1 MDYRNYSWAD
11 SITTILKK
19 TECNLLRSPTSAH
32 TNPTDRKNSSMNF
45 RSNLTESYFKE
56 QKSSSIDPED
66 YSTTSYN
73 FQQFKNSVFEKLLSQ
88 QKDIEKLKAKTTYL
102 ENSGTDIMIVKE
114 DFDMALAAV
123 EKRCLNEV
131 RRVESMQKS
140 YVTLEN
146 LKLSEESIKND
157 ITVQLGQV
165 DQSYRDLR
173 STYYNLPNI
182 ISKETEECLKG
193 KCKKFITF
201 DDLKKIKEIIFKENE
216 RVVQEL
222 NENCMKL
229 EKMLIESIEKA
240 QENSNRIASQF
251 EKTLK
256 GVRDNM
262 NTCDLKNE
270 RKFLG
275 YEQNLSSLSQKFAFD
290 LNSLEKVY
298 KDELNRLDFTEEIE
312 AVKRKEKE
320 AQKSHE
326 QLINKLIQ
334 LEQRVSLLE
343 EASESESVNE
353 VFPIKKCLESSN
365 SVVSTKKSLEM
376 LNSVVPAKKSLDP
389 LNSVVSDLGSR
400 ETEYTK
406 NKSQSVKNIEQNLLN
421 DNFIWQVTEE
431 FIEDNIN
438 FAIGIIKKPKVQI
451 PKLNFPVIS
460 SETPPVSRDD
470 LNNAVILNS
479 DFTGKSESPFDL
491 SKI

>member
-32 TNPTDRKNSSMNF
+32 TNQSDRKASSINL
-45 RSNLTESYFKE
+45 RSNMNDSYFRE
-56 QKSSSIDPED
+56 HKSSSIDPED

-88 QKDIEKLKAKTTYL
+88 QKEIDKLKAKTSYL

-131 RRVESMQKS
+131 RRVESLQKS
-140 YVTLEN
+140 CVTLEN
-146 LKLSEESIKND
+146 LRISEESVKND

-182 ISKETEECLKG
+182 INKETEECLKG

-201 DDLKKIKEIIFKENE
+201 DDLKKIKETVFRENE

-229 EKMLIESIEKA
+229 EKKLIESIEKA
-240 QENSNRIASQF
+240 QENSNKIVNHF

-256 GVRDNM
+256 GVKDSINSF
-262 NTCDLKNE
+262 DLKNE
-270 RKFLG
+270 RKFLE
-275 YEQNLSSLSQKFAFD
+275 YEQNLNSLSQKFSFD
-290 LNSLEKVY
+290 LNSLEKIY
-298 KDELNRLDFTEEIE
+298 KEELSTLDFTEEIE
-312 AVKRKEKE
+312 ITKQKGKE

-343 EASESESVNE
+343 EGSESESINE
-353 VFPIKKCLESSN
+353 VFPAKKCLESPN
-365 SVVSTKKSLEM
+365 SVANAKKSLET
-376 LNSVVPAKKSLDP
+376 LNSVVTAKKSLEP
-389 LNSVVSDLGSR
+389 LISVVSDLGSK
-400 ETEYTK
+400 ETEYTR
-406 NKSQSVKNIEQNLLN
+406 NKSQSVKNIEQNFLN
-421 DNFIWQVTEE
+421 ENFIWQVTEE

-438 FAIGIIKKPKVQI
+438 FALGIIKKPKVQI

-460 SETPPVSRDD
+460 SETPPESRDD
-470 LNNAVILNS
+470 LNNAVILNT

-491 SKI
+491 SQI